1 MTFDTTH
8 PFLLTY
14 LKYVENTESPRLYH
28 IWSALTCASAAMG
41 RRCWLP
47 SDLGNVWPNMYVA
60 LVGQPAMRK
69 GAAINVATAILRETT
84 KVKFAPNDTGG
95 QRQGLIRALLETGDE
110 AEDEELVNAIAGI
123 EDKPTSFGD
132 LAGVELG
139 LSRLAGMDFD
149 SRDPHSMFAAAG
161 ELNSFIGENNT
172 TMLTFL
178 LEMWDGGAYKYQ
190 LKNSSQ
196 TLTDALLSILAG
208 TTPAQIA
215 ISMPP
220 EAIGQGF
227 TSRVVFVY
235 GDTQHKRVARP
246 TLDLQLLPDLKRIY
260 SEIFHR
266 MGGAFVE
273 SAAAATLYDDLY
285 YRGTVM
291 QDPRFLHY
299 CDRRG
304 RHLNKLSMALS
315 ASRGSMTIELSDME
329 IADKLLMLTEI
340 KMPDALGEYGMTKLS
355 AAKQRLLEFLRKSEG
370 PIPINV
376 LYGFMNRDMNQ
387 ADFKIILGDLH
398 AAKKL
403 TMVTLQG
410 VGQCVVATD
419 TSAGRKAKRELGDI
433 EDLLKSA

>member
-28 IWSALTCASAAMG
+28 LWSALTCVSAAMG
-41 RRCWLP
+41 RRCWLA

-95 QRQGLIRALLETGDE
+95 QRQGLIRALLETGNE
-110 AEDEELVNAIAGI
+110 AEDEELLNAIAGV
-123 EDKPTSFGD
+123 ENSTTSFGD

-139 LSRLAGMDFD
+139 LKKLAGLDFD
-149 SRDPHSMFAAAG
+149 NRDPHSMFAAAG

-190 LKNSSQ
+190 LKSSSQ

-227 TSRVVFVY
+227 TSRMVFVY
-235 GDTQHKRVARP
+235 GDEQHKRVARP
-246 TLDLQLLPDLKRIY
+246 TLDMQLLPSLKGVY

-266 MGGAFVE
+266 MEGGFVE
-273 SAAAATLYDDLY
+273 SKSAADLYDELY
-285 YRGTVM
+285 YRGTTM

-304 RHLNKLSMALS
+304 RHLNKLSMALA

-329 IADKLLMLTEI
+329 VADKLLMLTET

-355 AAKQRLLEFLRKSEG
+355 AAKQRLLEYLKTSDG
-370 PIPINV
+370 PIPTNV
-376 LYGFMNRDMNQ
+376 LYGFMQRDMT
-387 ADFKIILGDLH
+387 KIDYQNILNDLH

-403 TMVTLQG
+403 TIVTLPELG
-410 VGQCVVATD
+410 KCVVATD
-419 TSAGRKAKRELGDI
+419 TSKARKAKRELGDI
-433 EDLLKSA
+433 QALLKSA